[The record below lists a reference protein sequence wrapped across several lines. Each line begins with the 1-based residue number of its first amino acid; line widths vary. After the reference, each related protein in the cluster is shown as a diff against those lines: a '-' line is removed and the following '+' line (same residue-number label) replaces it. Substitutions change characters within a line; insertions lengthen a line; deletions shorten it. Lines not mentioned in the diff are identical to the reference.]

1 MHMINIE
8 TIQIFLSN
16 NYKFFLWF
24 GIVFLAFYLFRSIV
38 ILRLV
43 KLSEKTTNT
52 IDDTIVAILKTI
64 SLPFAIAISIL
75 AGLWAM
81 DVSIMGSK
89 IFLVACVLIVTYQ
102 ISNAIS
108 VLLDHSVQKLSDN
121 GNVAAFQG
129 LRSIIRIFIWIGGIV
144 FLIGAMGYNITSMVA
159 GLGIGGI
166 AIALAAQ
173 SMLSDIFSSFS
184 IYFDKPF
191 KVGDHIINGAH
202 EGAVERIG
210 LKTTRIRSPRGEEI
224 VISNQAL
231 TSAVVQNL
239 GELKRRR
246 AVDLIG
252 FAYDT
257 PNAKLEKLQENIESI
272 VNETKLVD
280 FDRLFFKN
288 FGTSALEWELVY
300 YINSSDYSEYLTA
313 RHEIN
318 MALKQY
324 FEIQNI
330 ELAYPTQTVHVKK

>member
-1 MHMINIE
+1 MINTE
-8 TIQIFLSN
+8 DTLTFFTD
-16 NYKFFLWF
+16 NYQFFLWF

-38 ILRLV
+38 IIRLV
-43 KLSEKTTNT
+43 KISKKTTNT
-52 IDDTIVAILKTI
+52 IDDAVVAVLKTI
-64 SLPFAIAISIL
+64 SLPFALAISIL
-75 AGLWAM
+75 AGLWAVE
-81 DVSIMGSK
+81 VSVMGSTA
-89 IFLVACVLIVTYQ
+89 FLVICVLIITYQ
-102 ISNAIS
+102 VSRALS
-108 VLLDHSVQKLSDN
+108 VLLDHSVEKLAGK

-129 LRSIIRIFIWIGGIV
+129 LRTIIRILVWVGGIV

-191 KVGDHIINGAH
+191 SVGDSIINGTQ
-202 EGAVERIG
+202 EGTVERIG

-239 GELKRRR
+239 GKIERRR
-246 AVDLIG
+246 SVDLLGIDY
-252 FAYDT
+252 AT
-257 PNAKLEKLQENIESI
+257 PNKKLENLQDDLREI
-272 VNETKLVD
+272 VSSVELAT

-288 FGTSALEWELVY
+288 FGASALEWELVY
-300 YINSSDYSEYLTA
+300 HIESGNYTEFLTSKHKINL
-313 RHEIN
+313 
-318 MALKQY
+318 ALKQY
-324 FEIQNI
+324 FEKQKI